1 MLSPTYTNYSSDYPS
16 SAGDK
21 GGIILSPDLSSTG
34 KPKKHAIRDAGM
46 AADVVKTVIQAGRS
60 RSIVNSRIL
69 AKINAERPYDSCKL
83 EAEGLG
89 WKQNFTTKPLPSLV
103 EKVAPRFVE
112 VINSLKYLTNA
123 SLSDKWENATE
134 KTEKFRTVITNTI
147 RKRKGWK
154 ALLGDIA
161 FTNTI
166 FGSVVV
172 AKLDEFGWFPTAFK
186 VDEAFLNDGVKQE
199 ARLCQVAV
207 LKEVLLPHELYDQ
220 IKDREAA
227 EDVGWN
233 LKNTID
239 AINNASPQ
247 QIRDRLNVGGTTE
260 FWYQNAVRELTLGAS
275 YMAGASVVVIYNL
288 LVQEVTGKVT
298 HYKLAGDS
306 LYEIFCMEDR
316 FPSMEDVMTFFSY
329 QKGNGTMYGS
339 KGLGR
344 DLYEMAGMIDR
355 TRNEVVDRAIL
366 SGKTLVQGDP
376 RNLHKFK
383 MSIIGAMA
391 IVPMGWTFLEQKI
404 DGNVEPFL
412 KLDAYFSMLADQLVG
427 NTSPPSM
434 AGQGEAFRSPQ
445 AWALLASREEEN
457 KDARISR
464 FLEQFVDVVQSMQRR
479 ICLSDTT
486 EKDAKAAQKE
496 LLESMTRKE
505 LDELANQPVAETIRD
520 LTPLERQMRVAIVA
534 EKRGNPLYNQRALE
548 IEDLSAR
555 ADPEFLEKVLLPIND
570 PTEEAEQIR
579 LQLLEVVVL
588 SGGQPVPVS
597 PRDNHL
603 IHLQTLMPTA
613 QQMAQHITEGKFP
626 TASLEAI
633 IGHITAHYEAAQS
646 EGAPKEVLKEIA
658 DFVNKAGP
666 AIAQLKQMDAEAEQ
680 LAAQSEAADQEELAL
695 QQQEP
700 LAPPELV

>member
-1 MLSPTYTNYSSDYPS
+1 MPDSNYNSDWPS
-16 SAGDK
+16 TANAK
-21 GGIILSPDLSSTG
+21 GGLILSPDLSSSG
-34 KPKKHAIRDAGM
+34 KPKQHAIRNACM
-46 AADVVKTVIQAGRS
+46 AADIVKTVIQAGRE
-60 RSIVNSRIL
+60 RSVVNSRIQ
-69 AKINAERPYDSCKL
+69 AKINSERPYNSCKL

-89 WKQNFTTKPLPSLV
+89 WKQNFSSKPLPSLV

-112 VINSLKYLTNA
+112 VVNSLKFLTNA
-123 SLSDKWENATE
+123 SLSEKWENATE
-134 KTEKFRTVITNTI
+134 KTEKFRTVITDTI
-147 RKRKGWK
+147 RGRKGWK
-154 ALLGDIA
+154 TLLGDIA

-166 FGSVVV
+166 FGSCVV
-172 AKLDEFGWFPTAFK
+172 AHLDEFGWFPTCFK
-186 VDEAFLNDGVKQE
+186 VDESFLNDGVKQE

-207 LKEVLLPHELYDQ
+207 LKEVLLPHELYEQ

-233 LKNTID
+233 IKNVTE

-247 QIRDRLNVGGTTE
+247 QIRDRLNVGGTSE
-260 FWYQNAVRELTLGAS
+260 MWFQNAIRELTLGAS

-288 LVQEVTGKVT
+288 LVQEVTGCVT
-298 HYKLAGDS
+298 HYKLAGEG
-306 LYEIFCMEDR
+306 LKEIFCMEDR

-344 DLYEMAGMIDR
+344 DLYEFAGMLDR

-383 MSIIGAMA
+383 MSIVGAMA
-391 IVPMGWTFLEQKI
+391 IVPQGWTFLEQKI
-404 DGNVEPFL
+404 DGNIEPFL

-464 FLEQFVDVVQSMQRR
+464 FLEQFVDLVQTMQRR
-479 ICLSDTT
+479 ICNSDTT

-534 EKRGNPLYNQRALE
+534 EKRGNPFYDQRALE

-555 ADPEFLEKVLLPIND
+555 ADPDFLEKVLLPIND

-597 PRDNHL
+597 PRDNHM

-613 QQMAQHITEGKFP
+613 EQLAGQVTKGEFS
-626 TASLEAI
+626 TASLEAVI
-633 IGHITAHYEAAQS
+633 NHIQAHFDAANS
-646 EGAPKEVLKEIA
+646 AGAPKEVLKEVG
-658 DFVNKAGP
+658 DFLTKAAP
-666 AIAQLKQMDAEAEQ
+666 VLAQLKALDADAEK
-680 LAAQSEAADQEELAL
+680 LAAESEAENQAGLE
-695 QQQEP
+695 QQ
-700 LAPPELV
+700 PPQPPVV